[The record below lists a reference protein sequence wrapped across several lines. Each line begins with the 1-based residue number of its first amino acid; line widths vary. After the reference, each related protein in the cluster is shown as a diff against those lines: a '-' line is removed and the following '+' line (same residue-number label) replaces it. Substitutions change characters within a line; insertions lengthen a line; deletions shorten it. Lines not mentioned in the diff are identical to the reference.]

1 MRRRVITM
9 NEAALS
15 GAARRLEELVA
26 STGYEPDAVL
36 SIKTGGEY
44 VGTLMFTKAAHV
56 STCLQRPGTRHKGGW
71 KGRLLRWLPRG
82 LCNRLRIIEA
92 WWLSRRR
99 HEHVD
104 PLAVQLPDIRKYERL
119 LIVDDSVDSGATL
132 DAVRRAVKLKSPQAD
147 VLTAVITVTTRKP
160 LVFPDFSLYN
170 NLTLIR
176 FPWSIDNRHRRE

>member
-15 GAARRLEELVA
+15 GAARRLEELVV
-26 STGYEPDAVL
+26 STGYEPDAIL
-36 SIKTGGEY
+36 SIRTGGER
-44 VGTLMFTKAAHV
+44 VGELMFAKTAHI
-56 STCLQRPGTRHKGGW
+56 STFLQRPGTQHKGGAAVRVL
-71 KGRLLRWLPRG
+71 KWLPRG

-92 WWLSRRR
+92 WWLARRP
-99 HEHVD
+99 HEPVD
-104 PLAVQLPDIRKYERL
+104 PATVQLPDIKKYERL
-119 LIVDDSVDSGATL
+119 LIVDDAVDSGATL